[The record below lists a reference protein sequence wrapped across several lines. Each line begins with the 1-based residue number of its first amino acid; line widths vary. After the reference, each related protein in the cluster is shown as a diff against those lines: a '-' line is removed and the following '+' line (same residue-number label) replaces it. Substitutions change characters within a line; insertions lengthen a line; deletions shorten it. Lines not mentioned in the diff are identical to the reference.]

1 MQNFKLK
8 IIGNDSEYIIDKN
21 LSVLESALNNN
32 IVIPYGCKNG
42 QCGSCRGQV
51 VDGKVTS
58 SINIPPYIISP
69 IDQEKGWTLFCQ
81 AKPESDLTIKVRT
94 LAKGDAIE
102 IKKYPGR
109 VQSLDFPNKDTAI
122 LKIKIPSSVNFKFNP
137 GQYIDILLKD
147 QKRRSYSLA
156 NSNGSDENIELHL
169 KNMGNGTFTNHV
181 FNSMKVNEILRFEGP
196 LGGFK
201 FAQDNN
207 KNIVFLASGTGFA
220 PIKSIINSIDFQV
233 DHNYFL
239 YWGVRYKKDFYDEST
254 TKFWKENLTNFKFI
268 PVVSDEPSEFKNGFV
283 HKAVLEDH
291 PNLENFSI
299 YACGSPLMVEAARA
313 EFIKNHKLSED
324 QFFSDAFLPA
334 IDNN

>member
-8 IIGNDSEYIIDKN
+8 IIGDDSEYNIEEN

-32 IVIPYGCKNG
+32 ILIPYGCKNG

-58 SINIPPYIISP
+58 IDIPPYIISTS
-69 IDQEKGWTLFCQ
+69 DQEKGWTLFCQ
-81 AKPESDLTIKVRT
+81 AKPESNLTIKVRT
-94 LAKGDAIE
+94 IAKGEEIE

-201 FAQDNN
+201 FSQDNN
-207 KNIVFLASGTGFA
+207 KNIIFLASGTGFA
-220 PIKSIINSIDFQV
+220 PIKSIINSIDFQ
-233 DHNYFL
+233 
-239 YWGVRYKKDFYDEST
+239 
-254 TKFWKENLTNFKFI
+254 
-268 PVVSDEPSEFKNGFV
+268 DEPQ
-283 HKAVLEDH
+283 L
-291 PNLENFSI
+291 FSI
-299 YACGSPLMVEAARA
+299 LGS
-313 EFIKNHKLSED
+313 
-324 QFFSDAFLPA
+324 
-334 IDNN
+334 